1 MKVIIS
7 IHDVYPLFQKEIEII
22 LKELKDVKI
31 SLLITPCWNQDSSPD
46 MDYFKTLADEDLVLH
61 GLTHKTNKKDFFG
74 NLLLMSKSS
83 CKEFYGLN
91 EIETRNKV
99 ENASKIFEATFGRKP
114 AGFIPPMWYHNRYSV
129 KVLRD
134 LGFAFTESEVA
145 FMDLRRNQN
154 TFSIPACF
162 DFGNNK
168 LLSRAALSGWR
179 YVFKHLRQSLLRIS
193 IHPSDVRNGFLPDIL
208 QIIKWLQSKEYQ
220 FMLYIDFY

>member
-7 IHDVYPLFQKEIEII
+7 IHDVCPPFQKEIEIA
-22 LKELKDVKI
+22 LKELKDVKK
-31 SLLITPCWNQDSSPD
+31 SLLITPCWNHDSSPGT
-46 MDYFKTLADEDLVLH
+46 DYFRTLANEDLVLH
-61 GLTHKTNKKDFFG
+61 GLTHKTNKKDFLG

-99 ENASKIFEATFGRKP
+99 EDASKIFEATFGRKP
-114 AGFIPPMWYHNRYSV
+114 AGFIPPMWSHNRYSV
-129 KVLRD
+129 KVLKD

-145 FMDLRRNQN
+145 FLDFRRNQK
-154 TFSIPACF
+154 TLSIPVCL

-168 LLSRAALSGWR
+168 LLSRATLYGWK
-179 YVFKHLRQSLLRIS
+179 YIFKHLRQSLLRIS

-208 QIIKWLQSKEYQ
+208 QIIKWLQAKDYQ
-220 FMLYIDFY
+220 FMRYIDF